1 MSVHG
6 PVLHGYVDWPGRQ
19 MIKWEESKGQDT
31 VLQRS
36 YSRGKRCLREKQETR
51 SIRKARQL
59 TVGMC
64 IFVQNTAKF
73 ATTSH
78 SFFIFSSSPQTLG
91 SQSDQNC
98 IKIQLQHVLLFLTSV
113 LMYLTPPWHLTQIIT
128 TFTYKDIYHWL
139 PGRHVLAIWFY
150 SFLISFARS
159 SSSVLHFAFLK
170 AQNLLFKPLFYL
182 FSTVSNPSWWHY
194 PVQD

>member
-1 MSVHG
+1 MSQGEARDKINQEGKTAYCRNVHFCAK
-6 PVLHGYVDWPGRQ
+6 H
-19 MIKWEESKGQDT
+19 SKIC
-31 VLQRS
+31 
-36 YSRGKRCLREKQETR
+36 YY
-51 SIRKARQL
+51 
-59 TVGMC
+59 
-64 IFVQNTAKF
+64 
-73 ATTSH
+73 
-78 SFFIFSSSPQTLG
+78 FIFSSSPQTLG